1 MTRKPHVQFRC
12 DESLLTA
19 VKQIAE
25 TEDISKSA
33 AWRDLC
39 RVGIEHHN
47 DSFEHVKNEQHI
59 RRIKKE
65 EKTKQQA
72 AWFRANVGSQ
82 LLKAWNG
89 GLSPDEAEDYLHG
102 RKREAEEV
110 HDSERL
116 IEYLEAALSI
126 YREAYPNSG
135 ARLST
140 WLKSRTGVDTSDF
153 TGTDPDATTATN
165 TDIEPDTADESHP
178 DMTVEEAAREFHDFG
193 FDPENISPNHVESVT
208 DGDVSDVRDRVR
220 ELESSEDT
228 E

>member
-1 MTRKPHVQFRC
+1 MSRNPHVQFRC
-12 DESLLTA
+12 DESLLEA
-19 VKQIAE
+19 VEQIAE
-25 TEDISKSA
+25 TEDISNSA

-39 RVGIEHHN
+39 RVGIEHHD

-89 GLSPDEAEDYLHG
+89 GLSPAEAEDYLNG

-110 HDSERL
+110 HNSQRL
-116 IEYLEAALSI
+116 IDYLEEALSI
-126 YREAYPNSG
+126 YRESYPNSG

-140 WLKSRTGVDTSDF
+140 WLKSRTGVDT
-153 TGTDPDATTATN
+153 GTDTNTDATTATN
-165 TDIEPDTADESHP
+165 SDVEPDTADESHP
-178 DMTVEEAAREFHDFG
+178 DITVEEAAREFYDFG

-208 DGDVSDVRDRVR
+208 DGNVSDVRDRVR